1 MLRVGLIGGLYARPA
16 VIPVRAAKALVS
28 NSNDAL
34 LKLDK
39 NLLELKVGSYLFASI
54 ADGRMMVVASW
65 TTTGE
70 D

>member
-1 MLRVGLIGGLYARPA
+1 MRVGLIGGLDARPA

-39 NLLELKVGSYLFASI
+39 DPPGLKIGAYLFTSI
-54 ADGRMMVVASW
+54 TDGRMMVVATW
-65 TTTGE
+65 TATGKN
-70 D
+70 